1 MFFLNIISVVR
12 MLIYVRGKANTIP
25 TLNPKNTQKAFLRQ
39 SFQSSLHTLRKR
51 YPRTR
56 DISRRLWDD
65 LRRGMGKEEGATSE
79 K

>member
-1 MFFLNIISVVR
+1 
-12 MLIYVRGKANTIP
+12 MLIYVRGKTTTIAP
-25 TLNPKNTQKAFLRQ
+25 LTIRIHKAFLRQ
-39 SFQSSLHTLRKR
+39 FFQSSLHTLRKR

-65 LRRGMGKEEGATSE
+65 LKRGMGKEEGATSE